1 MSARSDHLKST
12 PESPISKQPLIITTD
27 KSFAVTVPRINIYA
41 NMNVQEADLV
51 NFRKKEPEE
60 LKSKREPEELK
71 NCDQNPEYSRSVI
84 SEVVDL
90 AENESEDN
98 KVNSTDTMSNSEFA
112 GERRIKN
119 KELDRAM
126 KGLFQFIEAKRV
138 RIQELEEENK
148 GLEDAIRAKYKD
160 RSS

>member
-1 MSARSDHLKST
+1 MSARSDNLKST

-27 KSFAVTVPRINIYA
+27 KSFAITVPRINIYA
-41 NMNVQEADLV
+41 NTNVQEADLA
-51 NFRKKEPEE
+51 NFTKKEPEG
-60 LKSKREPEELK
+60 LKKS
-71 NCDQNPEYSRSVI
+71 DQNPEYSRSVI

-90 AENESEDN
+90 AENESEEN

-126 KGLFQFIEAKRV
+126 KGLLQFIEAKRV

>member
-1 MSARSDHLKST
+1 
-12 PESPISKQPLIITTD
+12 
-27 KSFAVTVPRINIYA
+27 
-41 NMNVQEADLV
+41 MNVQEADLV

-160 RSS
+160 KGRIS